1 MLEPNGVVAEPVA
14 ARTRSALVTGAASG
28 IGAAVAVRLA
38 ADGYAVVCA
47 DLDGAG
53 VARVAAGLPGAS
65 AVSLDVRAEGDWEA
79 AIAAASAR
87 AHLGVL
93 AHCAG
98 ISAAGAVVDTSLADW
113 QRVLATNLDGSFLA
127 VRAGL
132 RVMSET
138 GGAIVVV
145 GSASGIRAAA
155 GAAAYSTSK
164 AAVRMLVQTAAKE
177 CRERGWPVR
186 VNLLSPAGV
195 KTAMW
200 RSMPFFQDLVAQHGS
215 DEAAF
220 AALAGPGQRFA
231 EPEEVAAAVAFLAS
245 DSAQLITGVDLPI
258 DAGYVL

>member
-1 MLEPNGVVAEPVA
+1 VVEPTGVVAEPVA
-14 ARTRSALVTGAASG
+14 TRTRSALVTGAASG
-28 IGAAVAVRLA
+28 IGEAVAVRLA
-38 ADGYAVVCA
+38 ADGYVVVCG

-53 VARVAAGLPGAS
+53 AARVAAGLPGAT

-79 AIAAASAR
+79 AIAAASSR
-87 AHLGVL
+87 APVGVL
-93 AHCAG
+93 AHRAG
-98 ISAAGAVVDTSLADW
+98 ISAAGAVVDSSLADW

-127 VRAGL
+127 VRSGL
-132 RVMSET
+132 RAMAES

-164 AAVRMLVQTAAKE
+164 AAVRMLVQVAAKE
-177 CRERGWPVR
+177 CRERAWPVR
-186 VNLLSPAGV
+186 VNLVSPAGV

-200 RSMPFFQDLVAQHGS
+200 RSMAFFEDLVAAHGS
-215 DEAAF
+215 DAAAF

-245 DSAQLITGVDLPI
+245 DAAQLISGVDLPI